1 MSYKLN
7 PFTNRLDYYE
17 VSTATG
23 DVVGP
28 GSSTDNALVR
38 FDGTTG
44 KIIQNGIALET
55 DLGSINSQDGTAAL
69 PTFGFLSAGGVGVY
83 LTGGG
88 ALAFSNGSTGWVQLK
103 SDGTF
108 SSFGSFVSTNDTT
121 QGGAQIVTSVSSAV
135 SYVVLNN
142 NFQIVITDTS
152 APRTVTLSATAAQY
166 QQFRIKDGS
175 FAAGTNN
182 ITVSVAG
189 GVKTI
194 DGAASQVINVNGGFM
209 TVMYDGTNYL
219 IVG

>member
-1 MSYKLN
+1 MSQYFL
-7 PFTNRLDYYE
+7 
-17 VSTATG
+17 SAGGGGGGGG

-28 GSSTDNALVR
+28 ASSTDKAVVR
-38 FDGTTG
+38 FDGITG
-44 KIIQNGIALET
+44 KIIQNGVAIET

-83 LTGGG
+83 LTAGG
-88 ALAFSNGSTGWVQLK
+88 ALAFSNGSIGWVSLDN
-103 SDGTF
+103 SGTF
-108 SSFGSFVSTNDTT
+108 SSFGSFISTNDTT
-121 QGGAQIVTSVSSAV
+121 QGGAQIVTSVSSAI

-142 NFQIVITDTS
+142 NFQIVITDTA

-194 DGAASQVINVNGGFM
+194 DGLTSQVININGGYM

>member
-1 MSYKLN
+1 MSQYFL
-7 PFTNRLDYYE
+7 
-17 VSTATG
+17 SAGGGGGGGG

-28 GSSTDNALVR
+28 ASSTDNALVR
-38 FDGTTG
+38 FDGITG
-44 KIIQNGIALET
+44 KLVQNGVALET

-69 PTFGFLSAGGVGVY
+69 PTFGFLSTAGVGVF
-83 LTGGG
+83 LNGGG
-88 ALAFSNGSTGWVQLK
+88 ALTLSNGSIPWVTL
-103 SDGTF
+103 D
-108 SSFGSFVSTNDTT
+108 SSGNLTSAGSFVSTNDTT
-121 QGGAQIVTSVSSAV
+121 MGGAQMVTSVTSAV

-194 DGAASQVINVNGGFM
+194 DGAASQVINVDGGYM